1 MSFWVFLDKKFGK
14 TIVMFG
20 TSSLKF
26 TEMQKITK
34 KKKKKKT
41 IFGPKMPYLSILG
54 CNFGIITVIFSA
66 SLTLSKCKGSS
77 KIRNPLLWNQKC
89 MI

>member
-1 MSFWVFLDKKFGK
+1 M
-14 TIVMFG
+14 IFG
-20 TSSLKF
+20 TSTLKF
-26 TEMQKITK
+26 TEMQKIA

-54 CNFGIITVIFSA
+54 CNFGIIIVIFSA